1 MVCHIA
7 NKEEGEAL
15 LSCASKRSEAREI
28 EKRHSVVPAQRF
40 RSRRAQNI
48 MG

>member
-7 NKEEGEAL
+7 IKEGGRG
-15 LSCASKRSEAREI
+15 ASELCSKAFEAREI
-28 EKRHSVVPAQRF
+28 ENRHSVVPAQSF